1 MSAERA
7 QRTLAATSNRRVVHF
22 LPALRDLSTQQPL
35 ERVAHLSEHE
45 HGGGVSQDGDSE
57 PGSVLDVRRRERRA
71 GEDEGDVEAGQGV

>member
-45 HGGGVSQDGDSE
+45 HGGSVPDDADAE